1 MNEGQPAIQP
11 MESTSDDRL
20 WALLAYLFTPIIPII
35 LLFIESKK
43 ERPFIKYH
51 NIHALVL
58 GVAALVINMALGI
71 VLIGICTSILTLGLF
86 IYLGIKAY
94 QGQVFEIP
102 VITNFVKNQG
112 WI

>member
-1 MNEGQPAIQP
+1 MNEGQTDIQP
-11 MESTSDDRL
+11 IESTSDDRL

-51 NIHALVL
+51 IIHALVL
-58 GVAALVINMALGI
+58 GFAALVINMALVA
-71 VLIGICTSILTLGLF
+71 VLIGFCTSILALGLF
-86 IYLGIKAY
+86 IYLGVKAY

-102 VITNFVKNQG
+102 VITKFVKNQG